1 MYLGLDL
8 GTSGIK
14 AMLVDENFATIGV
27 GRGAERQPA
36 PSRLGPSRPPP
47 TGSPPASR

>member
-27 GRGAERQPA
+27 AH
-36 PSRLGPSRPPP
+36 LG
-47 TGSPPASR
+47 T

>member
-14 AMLVDENFATIGV
+14 VMLVNEDFATIGV
-27 GRGAERQPA
+27 PM
-36 PSRLGPSRPPP
+36 RP
-47 TGSPPASR
+47 